1 MKTRRKTRIQKSSV
15 QRLLRIALRRWN
27 SDTSWSAIAELH
39 TRGSPQMLELARNL
53 YTSSRWRRR
62 ALGLYIVSQLFR
74 RERGHLVEYATDA
87 CHALLFAGLRD
98 PHPGVIAAAVSGFS
112 HRYHADALDDL
123 VRLAAHASHDV
134 RCNVA
139 CSLGHYSSP
148 AAIDALLQ
156 LMRDRDD
163 EVRDYAT
170 WAIGDLHEADTAEIR
185 AALWRNL
192 DDANEGVLGEALCGL
207 ASRKDYGVL
216 PHVLARLTPDCRV
229 YELKAA
235 ESLADPALLDA
246 LLALETRCAA
256 SARNGST
263 YWSSM
268 LRDAIAACRPKQ
280 G

>member
-15 QRLLRIALRRWN
+15 QRLVRIALRRWY
-27 SDTSWSAIAELH
+27 SDASWNAIAELH
-39 TRGSPQMLELARNL
+39 SRGSPQMLELARNL
-53 YTSSRWRRR
+53 YTSRRWRRR
-62 ALGLYIVSQLFR
+62 GLGLYIVSQLSR
-74 RERGHLVEYATDA
+74 RERGRLVEYATDA
-87 CHALLFAGLRD
+87 CHALLFAGLHD
-98 PHPGVIAAAVSGFS
+98 PHPAVIAAAVSGFC

-123 VRLAAHASHDV
+123 VQLSTHANNDV

-139 CSLGHYSSP
+139 CTLAQYTQP
-148 AAIDALLQ
+148 AAIEALLR

-170 WAIGDLHEADTAEIR
+170 WAIGNMHETDTPEIR

-207 ASRKDYGVL
+207 ASRKDRRVL
-216 PHVLARLTPDCRV
+216 PQVLARLTVDCRV

-246 LLALETRCAA
+246 LLALEAQSNS
-256 SARNGST
+256 SAQDDSS
-263 YWSSM
+263 YWRSE
-268 LRDAIAACRPKQ
+268 LHDAIAACRPK
-280 G
+280 